1 MRALLAAALLAS
13 LVQAMHGWLPDSDP
27 VDLARAI
34 LAVTDD
40 PHEMLLLA
48 RIAFRESSFRP
59 EVSDC
64 RVKGRQG
71 ELGAWQ
77 ILPRSATE
85 ASRLCVSLEGDARLA
100 LERIRESV
108 TACRHLRPEW
118 RLSIYTRG
126 KCNSREGHKL
136 SEARWVAP

>member
-13 LVQAMHGWLPDSDP
+13 LVQAMRGWLPDSDP

-77 ILPRSATE
+77 VLPRSAAE
-85 ASRLCVSLEGDARLA
+85 ARELCASLEGSARVA
-100 LERIRESV
+100 LSRVRESLR
-108 TACRHLRPEW
+108 ACRAERPEW
-118 RLSIYTRG
+118 RLSFYARG
-126 KCNSREGHKL
+126 RCSGAEAHRL
-136 SEARWVAP
+136 SEHRWVSP